1 MDAALTSKP
10 WPLDSPLLI
19 LSAATIWVT
28 RGASAAGA
36 PLWPRPP
43 RALPT
48 SSHRDTVNPKSHPV
62 PPLLKPFHSS
72 PLIQHRGHTARLSV
86 KGPQDLLLSSLP
98 STLLS
103 VIHQPHRL
111 LNTFSTFL
119 PQGLWRGC
127 SLCLKY
133 CIFFIPHGSFSCLL
147 RVSALIPSS
156 HKSQSYLPSYLK
168 KQASTSSYLTRS
180 SLCLFL

>member
-1 MDAALTSKP
+1 MPPQRVPHCGPRLYSPPHQHTGILLTPSHI
-10 WPLDSPLLI
+10 LPLLC
-19 LSAATIWVT
+19 S
-28 RGASAAGA
+28 
-36 PLWPRPP
+36 
-43 RALPT
+43 
-48 SSHRDTVNPKSHPV
+48 
-62 PPLLKPFHSS
+62 KPFHSS
-72 PLIQHRGHTARLSV
+72 PPTQHQGQTAHLNV
-86 KGPQDLLLSSLP
+86 KGPQDLFLSSLP

-103 VIHQPHRL
+103 HSPATQDLCWL
-111 LNTFSTFL
+111 LNTCSTFL
-119 PQGLWRGC
+119 PQGLCSGC

-156 HKSQSYLPSYLK
+156 HLPSYLK